1 MDVKGSHTF
10 NAPRDRVWQL
20 LLDPE
25 ALRAALPGAK
35 EFNKVGDDAYETVM
49 SVGVGSVKGTY
60 NAKIQVRDK
69 NEPASYR
76 LVVEGTGRPGFL
88 KGDGLIEL
96 ADQGETTQVNYRG
109 QAQVGGMIAGVG
121 QRLISASAN
130 LVINQFFKA
139 MERQLGRDA

>member
-1 MDVKGSHTF
+1 
-10 NAPRDRVWQL
+10 
-20 LLDPE
+20 
-25 ALRAALPGAK
+25 LPGVK
-35 EFNKVGDDAYETVM
+35 DFKQTGDDAYEAAM
-49 SVGVGSVKGTY
+49 SIGVGAVKGTY
-60 NAKIQVRDK
+60 NGKVQVRDK
-69 NEPASYR
+69 NEPNSYR

-96 ADQGETTQVNYRG
+96 EDKGETTQVHYHG

-130 LVINQFFKA
+130 MVIGQFFKA